1 LSAEK
6 TPSLFGTIP
15 AFQALIAKLQEY
27 RDKHDRV
34 AGIITAGITKL
45 NDYLEETE
53 IVPAYVL
60 AISE

>member
-1 LSAEK
+1 LSVEK

-27 RDKHDRV
+27 GDKHNRV
-34 AGIITAGITKL
+34 DGIIRAGVMKL
-45 NDYLEETE
+45 NDYLEETN

>member
-27 RDKHDRV
+27 GDKHSRV
-34 AGIITAGITKL
+34 NGIVQAGIMKL
-45 NDYLEETE
+45 NDYLAETN

-60 AISE
+60 AISK